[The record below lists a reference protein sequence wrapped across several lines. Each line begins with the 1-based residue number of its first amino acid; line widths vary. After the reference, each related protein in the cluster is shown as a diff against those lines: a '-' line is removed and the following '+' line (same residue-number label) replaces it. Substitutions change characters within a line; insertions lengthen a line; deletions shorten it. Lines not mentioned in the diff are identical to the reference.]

1 MVVSPD
7 VSGHSVLAPMLQGS
21 RQGNEEELDVGLPV
35 RGLGAE
41 DFHVGSEQRQVVSLT
56 PILIC

>member
-21 RQGNEEELDVGLPV
+21 RQGNDEELDVGLPV

-41 DFHVGSEQRQVVSLT
+41 DFHVGSEQSRS
-56 PILIC
+56 CH